1 MGLIELGL
9 GMMGSRMSKPCR
21 SPNIERAATVL
32 NQPAADL
39 MSPFD
44 LACER
49 HCGFRNDRW
58 LGKRKRV
65 MSKKVGLGSLYS

>member
-1 MGLIELGL
+1 M

-21 SPNIERAATVL
+21 SPNVERAGTIVVL
-32 NQPAADL
+32 NQAATDL

-65 MSKKVGLGSLYS
+65 MSKKVGLGSSYS